1 MEPLRQQAFVQ
12 SFEHPCTLRVA
23 DSSSACHAEATQ
35 VVRLGTPRLAEP
47 QDGRSVNPY
56 TGAVRAFVGVTDSSW
71 YQFLRARPD
80 LNEVNFWR
88 PGGQG
93 FGALTSGEPFIF
105 KTHRPND
112 RLVGGGF
119 LSGSTK
125 LRLSEAWDFFGEAN
139 GVPSLEAM
147 RAVIGGYRR
156 RALETLEDP
165 DIGCIL
171 LRDVFFVDEVHSAA
185 APPDFA
191 ANIVSGKSYDMTAGS
206 YLEQVLESLLV
217 HSQLPTLVPGPVF
230 GDPRLVAPRLGQ
242 QAFKAVV
249 LTAYQRRC
257 AITGARIQPTLQ
269 AAHIRPVSC
278 DGQNRVDN
286 GLLLRSDIHTL
297 FDRGYIGVDPNR
309 RLRVSPRLR
318 SDFGNGEEFYSREGE
333 LLAVMPTRAADRP
346 SAEFLEWQMDSV
358 FLSA

>member
-1 MEPLRQQAFVQ
+1 
-12 SFEHPCTLRVA
+12 
-23 DSSSACHAEATQ
+23 
-35 VVRLGTPRLAEP
+35 
-47 QDGRSVNPY
+47 
-56 TGAVRAFVGVTDSSW
+56 VRAFVGVTDLSW
-71 YQFLRARPD
+71 FKFLRARPN

-93 FGALTSGEPFIF
+93 FGSLTSGEPFIF

-139 GVPSLEAM
+139 GVPSLDVM
-147 RAVIGGYRR
+147 RTVIGRYRK
-156 RALETLEDP
+156 RALGPLEDP

-171 LRDVFFVDEVHSAA
+171 LRDVFFVDDAHNAA
-185 APPDFA
+185 PPPDFA
-191 ANIVSGKSYDMTAGS
+191 ANIVSGKSYDMAAGS
-206 YLEQVLESLLV
+206 YLERALESLLL
-217 HSQLPTLVPGPVF
+217 HSQAPTLVPGPVF

-249 LTAYQRRC
+249 LTAYHRRC
-257 AITGARIQPTLQ
+257 AITGAKIQPTLQ
-269 AAHIRPVSC
+269 AAHIRPVSRE
-278 DGQNRVDN
+278 GQNRVDN

-297 FDRGYIGVDPNR
+297 FDRGYLGVDPKR

-318 SDFGNGEEFYSREGE
+318 SDFGNGEEFYAREGE
-333 LLAVMPTRAADRP
+333 ALAVMPTRAADRP

>member
-1 MEPLRQQAFVQ
+1 M
-12 SFEHPCTLRVA
+12 
-23 DSSSACHAEATQ
+23 
-35 VVRLGTPRLAEP
+35 
-47 QDGRSVNPY
+47 
-56 TGAVRAFVGVTDSSW
+56 RAYVGVTDSSW

-88 PGGQG
+88 PSGQG

-119 LSGSTK
+119 LSQSIK

-147 RAVIGGYRR
+147 RAVIGRYRTR
-156 RALETLEDP
+156 GLEPLEDP

-171 LRDVFFVDEVHSAA
+171 LRDVFFVDDDCSAA
-185 APPDFA
+185 PPPDFA
-191 ANIVSGKSYDMTAGS
+191 SNIVSGKSYELAPGS
-206 YLEQVLESLLV
+206 YLEHVLESLLL
-217 HSQLPTLVPGPVF
+217 HSQATTLVPGPVF

-257 AITGARIQPTLQ
+257 AITGAKIQPTPQ
-269 AAHIRPVSC
+269 AAHIRPVSRE
-278 DGQNRVDN
+278 GQNRVDN

-297 FDRGYIGVDPNR
+297 FDRGYIGVDPKR

-318 SDFGNGEEFYSREGE
+318 SDFGNGAEFYAREGQP
-333 LLAVMPTRAADRP
+333 LAVLPSRVADRP

-358 FLSA
+358 FLVK

>member
-1 MEPLRQQAFVQ
+1 MR
-12 SFEHPCTLRVA
+12 
-23 DSSSACHAEATQ
+23 
-35 VVRLGTPRLAEP
+35 G
-47 QDGRSVNPY
+47 
-56 TGAVRAFVGVTDSSW
+56 FVGVTDSSW

-88 PGGQG
+88 PSGQG

-105 KTHRPND
+105 KTHRPHD

-147 RAVIGGYRR
+147 RAVIGQYRTH
-156 RALETLEDP
+156 ALEPREDP

-171 LRDVFFVDEVHSAA
+171 LRDVFFVEDRDSADP
-185 APPDFA
+185 PPDFA
-191 ANIVSGKSYDMTAGS
+191 SNIVSGKSYNFTQGS
-206 YLEQVLESLLV
+206 YLEQVLESLLLR
-217 HSQLPTLVPGPVF
+217 SQAPTWVPGPVF
-230 GDPRLVAPRLGQ
+230 GDLRLVAPRLGQ

-257 AITGARIQPTLQ
+257 AITGAKIQPTLQ
-269 AAHIRPVSC
+269 AAHIRPVFC

-297 FDRGYIGVDPNR
+297 FDLGYIGIDPKR

-318 SDFGNGEEFYSREGE
+318 ADFGNGEEFYSRQGE
-333 LLAVMPTRAADRP
+333 SLVVMPTRIADRP
-346 SAEFLEWQMDSV
+346 GVEFLEWQMDSV
-358 FLSA
+358 FLSV

>member
-1 MEPLRQQAFVQ
+1 MR
-12 SFEHPCTLRVA
+12 
-23 DSSSACHAEATQ
+23 
-35 VVRLGTPRLAEP
+35 G
-47 QDGRSVNPY
+47 
-56 TGAVRAFVGVTDSSW
+56 FVGVTDSSW

-88 PGGQG
+88 PSGQG

-105 KTHRPND
+105 KTHRPHD

-147 RAVIGGYRR
+147 RAVIGQYRTH
-156 RALETLEDP
+156 ALEPREDP

-171 LRDVFFVDEVHSAA
+171 LRDVFFVEDRDSAA
-185 APPDFA
+185 PPPDFA
-191 ANIVSGKSYDMTAGS
+191 SNIVSGKSYNFTQGS
-206 YLEQVLESLLV
+206 YLEQVLESLLLR
-217 HSQLPTLVPGPVF
+217 SQAPTWVPGPVF
-230 GDPRLVAPRLGQ
+230 GDLRLVAPRLGQ

-257 AITGARIQPTLQ
+257 AITGAKIQPTLQ

-297 FDRGYIGVDPNR
+297 FDLGYIGIDPKR

-318 SDFGNGEEFYSREGE
+318 ADFGNGEEFYSRQGE
-333 LLAVMPTRAADRP
+333 SLVVMPTRIADRP
-346 SAEFLEWQMDSV
+346 GVEFLEWQMDSV
-358 FLSA
+358 FLSV

>member
-1 MEPLRQQAFVQ
+1 MP
-12 SFEHPCTLRVA
+12 
-23 DSSSACHAEATQ
+23 
-35 VVRLGTPRLAEP
+35 GLAEP
-47 QDGRSVNPY
+47 QDERSANPY

-71 YQFLRARPD
+71 YHFLRARPD

-88 PGGQG
+88 PSGQG
-93 FGALTSGEPFIF
+93 FGALSSGEPFIF

-139 GVPSLEAM
+139 GVHSLEAM
-147 RAVIGGYRR
+147 RAVIGGYRT
-156 RALETLEDP
+156 RALEPLEDP

-171 LRDVFFVDEVHSAA
+171 LRDVFFVDEADSVAP
-185 APPDFA
+185 PPDFA
-191 ANIVSGKSYDMTAGS
+191 ANIVSGKSYDFAPGS
-206 YLEQVLESLLV
+206 YLERVLESLLV
-217 HSQLPTLVPGPVF
+217 HSQAPMLLPGPVF
-230 GDPRLVAPRLGQ
+230 GNPRLVAPRLGQ

-257 AITGARIQPTLQ
+257 AITGAKIQPTLQ
-269 AAHIRPVSC
+269 AAHIRPVSRE
-278 DGQNRVDN
+278 GQNRVDN

-297 FDRGYIGVDPNR
+297 FDRGYLGVDPQR

-318 SDFGNGEEFYSREGE
+318 SDFGNGEEFYSRERE
-333 LLAVMPTRAADRP
+333 PLAVMPARSVDRP

-358 FLSA
+358 FLSV

>member
-1 MEPLRQQAFVQ
+1 MPGQ
-12 SFEHPCTLRVA
+12 
-23 DSSSACHAEATQ
+23 
-35 VVRLGTPRLAEP
+35 AEP
-47 QDGRSVNPY
+47 QDERSANPY

-71 YQFLRARPD
+71 YHFLRARPD

-88 PGGQG
+88 PSGQG
-93 FGALTSGEPFIF
+93 FGALSSGEPFIF

-125 LRLSEAWDFFGEAN
+125 LRLSEAWDFFGQAN

-147 RAVIGGYRR
+147 RAVIGGYRT
-156 RALETLEDP
+156 RALEPLEDP
-165 DIGCIL
+165 DIGCVL
-171 LRDVFFVDEVHSAA
+171 LRDVFFVDETDSVAP
-185 APPDFA
+185 PPDFA
-191 ANIVSGKSYDMTAGS
+191 ANIVSGKSYDFAPGS
-206 YLEQVLESLLV
+206 YLERVLESLLL
-217 HSQLPTLVPGPVF
+217 HSQAPTLVPGPVF

-257 AITGARIQPTLQ
+257 AITGAKIQPTLQ

-278 DGQNRVDN
+278 NGQNRVDN

-297 FDRGYIGVDPNR
+297 FDRGYIGVDPKR

-318 SDFGNGEEFYSREGE
+318 SDFGNGEEFYSKEGE
-333 LLAVMPTRAADRP
+333 PLAVMPTRAADRP
-346 SAEFLEWQMDSV
+346 CAEFLEWQMDSV
-358 FLSA
+358 FLSV

>member
-1 MEPLRQQAFVQ
+1 
-12 SFEHPCTLRVA
+12 
-23 DSSSACHAEATQ
+23 
-35 VVRLGTPRLAEP
+35 
-47 QDGRSVNPY
+47 
-56 TGAVRAFVGVTDSSW
+56 
-71 YQFLRARPD
+71 

-88 PGGQG
+88 PSGQG

-119 LSGSTK
+119 LSGSMK

-139 GVPSLEAM
+139 GVPSLVAM
-147 RAVIGGYRR
+147 RAVIGQYRTH
-156 RALETLEDP
+156 ALEPREDP
-165 DIGCIL
+165 EIGCIL
-171 LRDVFFVDEVHSAA
+171 LRDVFFVEDRDSAA
-185 APPDFA
+185 PPPDFA
-191 ANIVSGKSYDMTAGS
+191 SNIVSGKSYNLTQGS
-206 YLEQVLESLLV
+206 YLEQVLESLLLR
-217 HSQLPTLVPGPVF
+217 SQAPTRVPGPVF
-230 GDPRLVAPRLGQ
+230 GDLRLVAPRLGQ

-257 AITGARIQPTLQ
+257 AITGAKIQPTLQ

-297 FDRGYIGVDPNR
+297 FDLGYIGIDPKR

-318 SDFGNGEEFYSREGE
+318 ADFGNGEEFYSRQGE
-333 LLAVMPTRAADRP
+333 SLAVMPTRIADRP
-346 SAEFLEWQMDSV
+346 GVAFLEWQMDSV
-358 FLSA
+358 FLSV